1 MKIVVNCISELERA
15 ATSLLELINDN
26 NIICFYGE
34 MGVGKTTFI
43 KEICKKLGVEDV
55 VSSPTFSIINEYL
68 TDNDESVYHF
78 DFYRIEKE
86 EEAFDIGYEEYFY
99 QGNLC
104 LIEWPENGAG
114 FLPAPTLRII
124 LEYSGVGRIVRFE
137 SSIELLTLS

>member
-1 MKIVVNCISELERA
+1 MKIVVNCVSELERA
-15 ATSLLELINDN
+15 STSLLELINDN
-26 NIICFYGE
+26 NIVCFYGE

-68 TDNDESVYHF
+68 TENDKSVYHF

-104 LIEWPENGAG
+104 LIEWPEKISSIIPENIMKVQI
-114 FLPAPTLRII
+114 TRSDEQRII
-124 LEYSGVGRIVRFE
+124 EI
-137 SSIELLTLS
+137 I

>member
-1 MKIVVNCISELERA
+1 MKIVVNCVSELELV

-26 NIICFYGE
+26 NIICFHGE

-68 TDNDESVYHF
+68 TENNESVYHF

-104 LIEWPENGAG
+104 LIEWPEKISSIIPENIIKVQI
-114 FLPAPTLRII
+114 TRSDEQRII
-124 LEYSGVGRIVRFE
+124 EI
-137 SSIELLTLS
+137 I

>member
-1 MKIVVNCISELERA
+1 MKIVVNCVSELKLA

-26 NIICFYGE
+26 NIICFYGG

-43 KEICKKLGVEDV
+43 KEICKKLGVKDV

-68 TDNDESVYHF
+68 TENNESVYHF

-104 LIEWPENGAG
+104 LIEWPEKISSIIPENIMKVQI
-114 FLPAPTLRII
+114 TRSDEQRII
-124 LEYSGVGRIVRFE
+124 EI
-137 SSIELLTLS
+137 I

>member
-1 MKIVVNCISELERA
+1 MKIVVNCVSELERA
-15 ATSLLELINDN
+15 STSLLELINDKT
-26 NIICFYGE
+26 IVCFYGA

-43 KEICKKLGVEDV
+43 KEICKKLRVEDV

-86 EEAFDIGYEEYFY
+86 EAFDIGYEEYFY

-104 LIEWPENGAG
+104 LIEWPEKISSIIPKNIIKVQI
-114 FLPAPTLRII
+114 TRSDEQRII
-124 LEYSGVGRIVRFE
+124 EI
-137 SSIELLTLS
+137 I

>member
-1 MKIVVNCISELERA
+1 MKIVVNCVSELERA
-15 ATSLLELINDN
+15 ATSLLELINDKT
-26 NIICFYGE
+26 IVCFYGE

-104 LIEWPENGAG
+104 LIEWPEKISSIIPENIIKVQI
-114 FLPAPTLRII
+114 TRSDEQRII
-124 LEYSGVGRIVRFE
+124 EI
-137 SSIELLTLS
+137 I

>member
-1 MKIVVNCISELERA
+1 MKIVVNCVSELERA
-15 ATSLLELINDN
+15 STSLLELINDN
-26 NIICFYGE
+26 TIVCFYGA

-104 LIEWPENGAG
+104 LIEWPEKISSIIPENIMKVQI
-114 FLPAPTLRII
+114 TRSDEQRII
-124 LEYSGVGRIVRFE
+124 EI
-137 SSIELLTLS
+137 I

>member
-1 MKIVVNCISELERA
+1 MKIVVNCVSELELA

-43 KEICKKLGVEDV
+43 KEICKKLGVEDT

-68 TDNDESVYHF
+68 TENNESVYHF

-104 LIEWPENGAG
+104 LIEWPEKISLIIPENIIKVQI
-114 FLPAPTLRII
+114 TRSDEQRII
-124 LEYSGVGRIVRFE
+124 EI
-137 SSIELLTLS
+137 I

>member
-1 MKIVVNCISELERA
+1 MKIVVNCVSELERA

-26 NIICFYGE
+26 NIVCFYGE

-43 KEICKKLGVEDV
+43 KEICKKLKVEDV
-55 VSSPTFSIINEYL
+55 VRSPTFSIINEYL
-68 TDNDESVYHF
+68 TDNNESVYHF

-104 LIEWPENGAG
+104 LIEWPEKISSIIPKNIIKVQI
-114 FLPAPTLRII
+114 TRSDEQRII
-124 LEYSGVGRIVRFE
+124 EI
-137 SSIELLTLS
+137 I

>member
-15 ATSLLELINDN
+15 ATSLLELTNDN

-43 KEICKKLGVEDV
+43 KEICKKLGVEDT

-68 TDNDESVYHF
+68 TENNESVYHF

-104 LIEWPENGAG
+104 LIEWPKKISSIIPENIIKVQI
-114 FLPAPTLRII
+114 TRSDEQRII
-124 LEYSGVGRIVRFE
+124 QI
-137 SSIELLTLS
+137 I

>member
-1 MKIVVNCISELERA
+1 MKIVVNCVSELERA
-15 ATSLLELINDN
+15 ATSLLELINDKT
-26 NIICFYGE
+26 IVCFYAE
-34 MGVGKTTFI
+34 MGVGKTTLI

-55 VSSPTFSIINEYL
+55 LSSPTFSIINEYL

-104 LIEWPENGAG
+104 LIEWPEKISSIIPKNIIKVQI
-114 FLPAPTLRII
+114 TRNNEQRII
-124 LEYSGVGRIVRFE
+124 EI
-137 SSIELLTLS
+137 I

>member
-1 MKIVVNCISELERA
+1 MKIVVNCVSELERA
-15 ATSLLELINDN
+15 ATSLLELINDHT
-26 NIICFYGE
+26 IVCFYGE

-68 TDNDESVYHF
+68 TENDESVYHF
-78 DFYRIEKE
+78 DFYRTEKE

-104 LIEWPENGAG
+104 LIEWPEKISSIIPENIIKVQI
-114 FLPAPTLRII
+114 TRSDEQRII
-124 LEYSGVGRIVRFE
+124 EI
-137 SSIELLTLS
+137 I

>member
-1 MKIVVNCISELERA
+1 MKIVVNCVSELERA

-26 NIICFYGE
+26 TIVCFYGE

-104 LIEWPENGAG
+104 LIEWPEKISSIIPKNIIKVQI
-114 FLPAPTLRII
+114 TRNDEQRII
-124 LEYSGVGRIVRFE
+124 EI
-137 SSIELLTLS
+137 I

>member
-1 MKIVVNCISELERA
+1 MKIVVNCISELNEI
-15 ATSLLELINDN
+15 SQSIINRIGDKD
-26 NIICFYGE
+26 IICFYGE

-68 TDNDESVYHF
+68 TENNESVYHF

-104 LIEWPENGAG
+104 LIEWPEKISSIIPENIIKVQI
-114 FLPAPTLRII
+114 TRSDEQRII
-124 LEYSGVGRIVRFE
+124 EI
-137 SSIELLTLS
+137 I

>member
-1 MKIVVNCISELERA
+1 MKIVVNCVSELELA

-43 KEICKKLGVEDV
+43 KEICKKLGVEDT

-68 TDNDESVYHF
+68 TENNESVYHF

-104 LIEWPENGAG
+104 LIEWPEKISLIIPENIIKVQI
-114 FLPAPTLRII
+114 TRSDEQRII
-124 LEYSGVGRIVRFE
+124 QI
-137 SSIELLTLS
+137 I

>member
-1 MKIVVNCISELERA
+1 MKIIVNCVSELERA
-15 ATSLLELINDN
+15 STSLLELINDN
-26 NIICFYGE
+26 NIVCFYGE

-68 TDNDESVYHF
+68 TENNESVYHF

-104 LIEWPENGAG
+104 LIEWPEKISSIIPKNIIKVQM
-114 FLPAPTLRII
+114 TRSDEQRII
-124 LEYSGVGRIVRFE
+124 EI
-137 SSIELLTLS
+137 I

>member
-1 MKIVVNCISELERA
+1 MKIVVNCVSELELA
-15 ATSLLELINDN
+15 ATSLLGLINDN
-26 NIICFYGE
+26 NIICFYGS

-68 TDNDESVYHF
+68 TENDESVYHF

-104 LIEWPENGAG
+104 LIEWPEKISSIIPKNIVKVQI
-114 FLPAPTLRII
+114 TRSDEQRII
-124 LEYSGVGRIVRFE
+124 EI
-137 SSIELLTLS
+137 I

>member
-1 MKIVVNCISELERA
+1 MKIIVNCVSELERA
-15 ATSLLELINDN
+15 STSLLELINDN
-26 NIICFYGE
+26 NIVCFYGE

-68 TDNDESVYHF
+68 TENDKSVYHF

-104 LIEWPENGAG
+104 LIEWPEKISSIIPENIMKVQI
-114 FLPAPTLRII
+114 TRSDEQRII
-124 LEYSGVGRIVRFE
+124 EI
-137 SSIELLTLS
+137 I

>member
-1 MKIVVNCISELERA
+1 MKIVVNCVSELERA
-15 ATSLLELINDN
+15 ATFLLELINDHT
-26 NIICFYGE
+26 IVCFYGE

-104 LIEWPENGAG
+104 LIEWPEKISSIIPENIMKVQI
-114 FLPAPTLRII
+114 TRNDEQRII
-124 LEYSGVGRIVRFE
+124 EI
-137 SSIELLTLS
+137 I